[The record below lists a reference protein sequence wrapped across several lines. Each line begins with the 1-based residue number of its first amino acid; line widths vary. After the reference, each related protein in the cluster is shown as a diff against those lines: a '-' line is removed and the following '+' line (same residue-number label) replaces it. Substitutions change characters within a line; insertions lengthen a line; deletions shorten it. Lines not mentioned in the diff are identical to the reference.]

1 MSQLQ
6 VNWSALDQGAELA
19 AQGQAALAD
28 AAERIAD
35 IRRQL
40 AQELLIG
47 LEFSM
52 LDQRKRRI
60 ERFQKS
66 FEDLNRVLGTAA
78 DRYRHVEKSNA
89 YRLTG
94 DGTDPNRGISSG
106 GGGAGS
112 FGGGGGGGGFRIR
125 VPEAV
130 GVGTIAAGV
139 ISSGGSSATEYSL
152 EWFWDRA
159 QQFYDDNEEATGYAK
174 KLIGLFTEGK
184 LETSVAFNTLKIM
197 TSPGERAR
205 ALHKISEQY
214 RTAAEDYVIKGDY
227 ENALKYAGKSA
238 LAAVEMEGICMGDVI
253 TEMAGDF
260 VDTVGGTAQKAT
272 ALLGKIIPGDGGTFL
287 TAVSESLDTTT
298 NGFVSWLRGLL

>member
-94 DGTDPNRGISSG
+94 DGTDPNRGTA
-106 GGGAGS
+106 GARGAAV
-112 FGGGGGGGGFRIR
+112 GALGGGGFRIR

-184 LETSVAFNTLKIM
+184 LETGLIFNTFKVA
-197 TSPGERAR
+197 TAPGERAR
-205 ALHKISEQY
+205 ALHEISEQY
-214 RTAAEDYVIKGDY
+214 KSTAADYIADGDY
-227 ENALKYAGKSA
+227 KNALKYTGKA
-238 LAAVEMEGICMGDVI
+238 FLAAGEMELSCFGDVI
-253 TEMAGDF
+253 TETAGDF
-260 VDTVGGTAQKAT
+260 VDTVGGTVQKAT

-287 TAVSESLDTTT
+287 TTVSESIDTTT
-298 NGFVSWLRGLL
+298 NGIVSWLRGLL

>member
-28 AAERIAD
+28 AAERTAD

-89 YRLTG
+89 NRLTR
-94 DGTDPNRGISSG
+94 DGTDPNRGAA
-106 GGGAGS
+106 GAL
-112 FGGGGGGGGFRIR
+112 GGGGFRIP

-130 GVGTIAAGV
+130 GAGTIAAGV
-139 ISSGGSSATEYSL
+139 ISSGGSSAAEYSL

-174 KLIGLFTEGK
+174 KFIGLFTEGK
-184 LETSVAFNTLKIM
+184 LKTGLIFNTFKIA

-205 ALHKISEQY
+205 ALHEISEQY
-214 RTAAEDYVIKGDY
+214 KSTAADYIADGDY
-227 ENALKYAGKSA
+227 KNALKYTGKA
-238 LAAVEMEGICMGDVI
+238 FLAAGEMELSCFGDVI
-253 TEMAGDF
+253 TETAGDF
-260 VDTVGGTAQKAT
+260 VDTVGGTVQKAT

-287 TAVSESLDTTT
+287 TTVSESIDTTT